1 MLNIFITAMIQ
12 RILGFLFLL
21 LTVSALVQCARRGAP
36 SGGDKDITPPK
47 LVKAEPKNMSINF
60 DSKKIRLYFDEYVKL
75 KDIEKQLIVSPP
87 LKYTPLISPQGS
99 ANRYV
104 EVIIKDT
111 LKANTT
117 YTLNFG
123 QSIIDN
129 NEGNPLSYFT
139 YVFSTGD
146 YIDSLTVS
154 GVVKDA
160 FNKNAD
166 TFISIML
173 YEIDSVYTDST
184 IYRQPPNYITNTL
197 DSTPIFHLKNLK
209 EGKYAMF
216 GVKDEAK
223 NNIFNQKVDKIAFI
237 KDTINLPTDSVYLL
251 TMFKELPDYS
261 ISVPNFA
268 AKNKIIFGYQGNAKD
283 ISIRALSNI
292 PDTVKTKITKE
303 REKDTLNFWFTPFA
317 ADSLVFTVANE
328 KESLIDTFTVKT
340 KKVGLDTLVVQ
351 PSQRGSLE
359 FGTPFFI
366 GANTPISRIDSSK
379 ISLSRKDSTQV
390 KFMTALDTVGNKIDF
405 DFEVEP
411 NENYDLELLPGA
423 VVDFFETEND
433 TISIKLSTKSYAD
446 FGNLRLTLDGAVNY
460 PLIVQL
466 TDEKG
471 ATVKELFANEEKV
484 FEFTNIKPAKYLIR
498 VIFDSNG
505 NQKWDTGNYLQ
516 RIQPEKVTY
525 YPNVLEVRANWELEQ
540 TFTLSN

>member
-223 NNIFNQKVDKIAFI
+223 NNIFDQKVDKIAFI

-351 PSQRGSLE
+351 PSQRGNLE
-359 FGTPFFI
+359 FGTPFYI

>member
-1 MLNIFITAMIQ
+1 MLNIFIIAMIQ
-12 RILGFLFLL
+12 RILGFIFLL

-351 PSQRGSLE
+351 PNQRGSLE

>member
-1 MLNIFITAMIQ
+1 MLNIFIIAMIQ

-223 NNIFNQKVDKIAFI
+223 NNIFDQKVDKIAFI

-351 PSQRGSLE
+351 PNQRGSLE

>member
-1 MLNIFITAMIQ
+1 MTVMIQ

-21 LTVSALVQCARRGAP
+21 LTASALVQCARRGTP
-36 SGGDKDITPPK
+36 TGGDKDITPPR
-47 LVKAEPKNMSINF
+47 LIKAEPKNMSINF
-60 DSKKIRLYFDEYVKL
+60 KTNKIRLYFDEYVKL

-87 LKYTPLISPQGS
+87 LKYTPIITPQGS
-99 ANRYV
+99 ANKYV
-104 EVIIKDT
+104 EIILKDT
-111 LKANTT
+111 LKENTT
-117 YTLNFG
+117 YTFNFG

-129 NEGNPLSYFT
+129 NEGNPYSFLT

-146 YIDSLTVS
+146 YIDSLKVS

-173 YEIDSVYTDST
+173 YEIDSTYTDST

-223 NNIFNQKVDKIAFI
+223 NNIFNQKTDKIAFI

-251 TMFKELPDYS
+251 TMFKEIPDYS

-268 AKNKIIFGYQGNAKD
+268 AKNKIIFGYQGNGKD
-283 ISIRALSNI
+283 ISIKPLSI
-292 PDTVKTKITKE
+292 LPDTVKTKITKE
-303 REKDTLNFWFTPFA
+303 REKDTLNYWFTPFKV
-317 ADSLVFTVANE
+317 DSLVFTVSNE
-328 KESLIDTFTVKT
+328 KERLIDTFTVKT
-340 KKVGLDTLVVQ
+340 KKVAMDTLILQ
-351 PSQRGSLE
+351 ANQRGSLE
-359 FGTPFFI
+359 FGRPFYI
-366 GANTPISRIDSSK
+366 GANTPISSMDSSK
-379 ISLSRKDSTQV
+379 VSMIRKDSSMV
-390 KFMTALDTVGNKIDF
+390 KFALELDTLGNKIDF

-411 NENYDLELLPGA
+411 NESYVLDLLPGA
-423 VVDFFETEND
+423 IMDFFGTEND
-433 TISIKLSTKSYAD
+433 TLSYRLTTKSYAD
-446 FGNLRLTLDGAVNY
+446 FGNLRLTLEGPVTY

-471 ATVKELFANEEKV
+471 KTKKELFATEPQI
-484 FEFTNIKPAKYLIR
+484 FEFNNIDPSKYLIR
-498 VIFDSNG
+498 LIFDANN
-505 NQKWDTGNYLQ
+505 NQKWDTGNYLKQ
-516 RIQPEKVTY
+516 IQPERVVY
-525 YPNVLEVRANWELEQ
+525 YPNVLEVRANWEMEQ

>member
-1 MLNIFITAMIQ
+1 MIQ
-12 RILGFLFLL
+12 RILGFLFLIL
-21 LTVSALVQCARRGAP
+21 SVSALVQCARRGAP

-47 LVKAEPKNMSINF
+47 LVKAEPQNMSINF
-60 DSKKIRLYFDEYVKL
+60 NTNKIRLYFDEYVKL

-99 ANRYV
+99 ANKYV
-104 EVIIKDT
+104 EIILKDT
-111 LKANTT
+111 LKENTT

-139 YVFSTGD
+139 YVFSTGE

-173 YEIDSVYTDST
+173 YEIDSAYTDST

-216 GVKDEAK
+216 GLKDEAK

-237 KDTINLPTDSVYLL
+237 KDTISLPTDSVYLL
-251 TMFKELPDYS
+251 TMFKEIPDYS
-261 ISVPNFA
+261 ISVPNYA
-268 AKNKIIFGYQGNAKD
+268 AKNKIIFGYQGNGKD

-303 REKDTLNFWFTPFA
+303 REKDTLNYWFTPFK
-317 ADSLVFTVANE
+317 ADSLIFTVTNS
-328 KESLIDTFTVKT
+328 KERLIDTFTVKT
-340 KKVGLDTLVVQ
+340 KKVGMDTLIVQ
-351 PSQRGSLE
+351 PNQRGSLE
-359 FGTPFFI
+359 FGNPFYI
-366 GANTPISRIDSSK
+366 GANTPISRMDSSK
-379 ISLSRKDSTQV
+379 IRMARKDSTMV
-390 KFMTALDTVGNKIDF
+390 EFMTVLDTVGNKIDF

-411 NENYDLELLPGA
+411 NENYSIELLPGA
-423 VVDFFETEND
+423 ITDFFETEND
-433 TISIKLSTKSYAD
+433 TISIKLATKSYAD
-446 FGNLRLTLDGAVNY
+446 FGNLRLTLDGAVNF
-460 PLIVQL
+460 PLVVQL

-471 ATVKELFANEEKV
+471 VTVKELFATENQTL
-484 FEFTNIKPAKYLIR
+484 EFTNIKPATYLIR
-498 VIFDSNG
+498 VIYDSNG

-516 RIQPEKVTY
+516 RIQPEKITY

-540 TFTLSN
+540 TFTLSD

>member
-1 MLNIFITAMIQ
+1 MLYIFITVMIQ
-12 RILGFLFLL
+12 RILGFLFLIL
-21 LTVSALVQCARRGAP
+21 SVSALVQCARRGAP

-47 LVKAEPKNMSINF
+47 LVKAEPQNMSINF
-60 DSKKIRLYFDEYVKL
+60 NTNKIRLYFDEYVKL

-99 ANRYV
+99 ANKYV
-104 EVIIKDT
+104 EIILKDT
-111 LKANTT
+111 LKENTT

-139 YVFSTGD
+139 YVFSTGE

-173 YEIDSVYTDST
+173 YEIDSAYTDST

-216 GVKDEAK
+216 GLKDEAK

-237 KDTINLPTDSVYLL
+237 KDTISLPTDSVYLL
-251 TMFKELPDYS
+251 TMFKEIPDYS
-261 ISVPNFA
+261 ISVPNYA
-268 AKNKIIFGYQGNAKD
+268 AKNKIIFGYQGNGKD

-303 REKDTLNFWFTPFA
+303 REKDTLNYWFTPFK
-317 ADSLVFTVANE
+317 ADSLIFTVTNS
-328 KESLIDTFTVKT
+328 KERLIDTFTVKT
-340 KKVGLDTLVVQ
+340 KKVGMDTLIVQ
-351 PSQRGSLE
+351 PNQRGSLE
-359 FGTPFFI
+359 FGNPFYI
-366 GANTPISRIDSSK
+366 GANTPISRMDSSK
-379 ISLSRKDSTQV
+379 IRMARKDSTMV
-390 KFMTALDTVGNKIDF
+390 EFMTVLDTVGNKIDF

-411 NENYDLELLPGA
+411 NENYSIELLPGA
-423 VVDFFETEND
+423 ITDFFETEND
-433 TISIKLSTKSYAD
+433 TISIKLATKSYAD
-446 FGNLRLTLDGAVNY
+446 FGNLRLTLDGAVNF
-460 PLIVQL
+460 PLVVQL

-471 ATVKELFANEEKV
+471 VTVKELFATENQTL
-484 FEFTNIKPAKYLIR
+484 EFTNIKPATYLIR
-498 VIFDSNG
+498 VIYDSNG

-516 RIQPEKVTY
+516 RIQPEKITY

-540 TFTLSN
+540 TFTLSD

>member
-351 PSQRGSLE
+351 PNQRGSLE

>member
-1 MLNIFITAMIQ
+1 MIQ

-268 AKNKIIFGYQGNAKD
+268 AKNKIIFGYQGNAQD

-359 FGTPFFI
+359 FGTPFYI

>member
-21 LTVSALVQCARRGAP
+21 LTVSALIQCARRGAP

-47 LVKAEPKNMSINF
+47 LVKAEPNNMSINF
-60 DSKKIRLYFDEYVKL
+60 KTNKIRLYFDEYVKL

-104 EVIIKDT
+104 EVILKDT

-160 FNKNAD
+160 YNKNAD

-237 KDTINLPTDSVYLL
+237 KDTVNLPTDSVYLL

-351 PSQRGSLE
+351 PNQRGSLE

-411 NENYDLELLPGA
+411 NENYALELLPGA
-423 VVDFFETEND
+423 IVDFFETEND

-446 FGNLRLTLDGAVNY
+446 FGNISLTLEGPVTY

-471 ATVKELFANEEKV
+471 ATVKELFANEQKV

-505 NQKWDTGNYLQ
+505 NQKWDTGSYLQ
-516 RIQPEKVTY
+516 RINPERISY
-525 YPNVLEVRANWELEQ
+525 FPNAVEVRANWEIPL
-540 TFTLSN
+540 TFTLLD

>member
-1 MLNIFITAMIQ
+1 MTVMIQ

-21 LTVSALVQCARRGAP
+21 LTASALVQCARRGTP
-36 SGGDKDITPPK
+36 TGGDKDITPPR
-47 LVKAEPKNMSINF
+47 LIKAEPKNMSINF
-60 DSKKIRLYFDEYVKL
+60 KTNKIRLYFDEYVKL

-87 LKYTPLISPQGS
+87 LKYTPIITPQGS
-99 ANRYV
+99 ANKYV
-104 EVIIKDT
+104 EIILKDT
-111 LKANTT
+111 LKENTT
-117 YTLNFG
+117 YTFNFG

-129 NEGNPLSYFT
+129 NEGNPYSFLT

-146 YIDSLTVS
+146 YIDSLKVS

-173 YEIDSVYTDST
+173 YEIDSTYTDST

-223 NNIFNQKVDKIAFI
+223 NNIFNQKTDKIAFI

-251 TMFKELPDYS
+251 TMFKEIPDYS

-268 AKNKIIFGYQGNAKD
+268 AKNKIIFGYQGNGKD
-283 ISIRALSNI
+283 ISIKPLSKL

-303 REKDTLNFWFTPFA
+303 REKDTLNYWFTPFKV
-317 ADSLVFTVANE
+317 DSLVFTVSNE
-328 KESLIDTFTVKT
+328 KERLIDSFTVKT
-340 KKVGLDTLVVQ
+340 KKVAMDTLILQ
-351 PSQRGSLE
+351 ANQRGSLE
-359 FGTPFFI
+359 FGRPFYI
-366 GANTPISRIDSSK
+366 GANTPISSMDSSK
-379 ISLSRKDSTQV
+379 VSMIRKDSSMV
-390 KFMTALDTVGNKIDF
+390 KFALELDTLGNKIDF

-411 NENYDLELLPGA
+411 NESYVLDLLPGA
-423 VVDFFETEND
+423 IMDFFGTEND
-433 TISIKLSTKSYAD
+433 TLSYRLTTKSYAD
-446 FGNLRLTLDGAVNY
+446 FGNLRLTLEGPVTY

-471 ATVKELFANEEKV
+471 KTKKELFATEPQI
-484 FEFTNIKPAKYLIR
+484 FEFNNIDPSKYLIR
-498 VIFDSNG
+498 LIFDVNN
-505 NQKWDTGNYLQ
+505 NQKWDTGNYLKQ
-516 RIQPEKVTY
+516 IQPERVVY
-525 YPNVLEVRANWELEQ
+525 YPNVLEVRANWEMEQ

>member
-1 MLNIFITAMIQ
+1 MLNIFIIVMIQ

-21 LTVSALVQCARRGAP
+21 LTVSALVQCARRGTP
-36 SGGDKDITPPK
+36 TGGDKDVTPPK
-47 LVKAEPKNMSINF
+47 LVKAEPQNMSINF
-60 DSKKIRLYFDEYVKL
+60 NTNKIRLYFDEYVKL

-104 EVIIKDT
+104 EVILKDT
-111 LKANTT
+111 LKKNTT
-117 YTLNFG
+117 YTFNFG

-173 YEIDSVYTDST
+173 YEIDSTYTDST

-223 NNIFNQKVDKIAFI
+223 NNIFDQKVDKIAFI
-237 KDTINLPTDSVYLL
+237 KDTVNLPTDSIYLL

-261 ISVPNFA
+261 VSVPNFA

-283 ISIRALSNI
+283 ISINALSNI

-303 REKDTLNFWFTPFA
+303 RDKDTLNYWFTPFE

-328 KESLIDTFTVKT
+328 KENLIDTFTVKT
-340 KKVGLDTLVVQ
+340 KKVGMDTLVVQ
-351 PSQRGSLE
+351 PNQRGTLE
-359 FGTPFFI
+359 FGKPFYI
-366 GANTPISRIDSSK
+366 GANTPITYMDSSK
-379 ISLSRKDSTQV
+379 ISLARKDSTLV
-390 KFMTALDTVGNKIDF
+390 KFISVLDTIDNKIDF

-411 NENYDLELLPGA
+411 NENYALELLPGA
-423 VVDFFETEND
+423 IVDFFETEND
-433 TISIKLSTKSYAD
+433 TISINLTTKSYAD
-446 FGNLRLTLDGAVNY
+446 FGNLRLTLDGNVTY

-471 ATVKELFANEEKV
+471 VMAKELFASEYQV

-525 YPNVLEVRANWELEQ
+525 YPSVLEVRANWELEQ

>member
-223 NNIFNQKVDKIAFI
+223 NNIFDQKVDKIAFI

-390 KFMTALDTVGNKIDF
+390 KFMTAMDTVGNKIDF

>member
-1 MLNIFITAMIQ
+1 MLNIFMTAMIQ

-21 LTVSALVQCARRGAP
+21 LTVSALVQCARRGTP
-36 SGGDKDITPPK
+36 TGGDKDITPPK
-47 LVKAEPKNMSINF
+47 LIKAEPKNMSINF
-60 DSKKIRLYFDEYVKL
+60 KANKIRLYFDEYVKL

-87 LKYTPLISPQGS
+87 LKYTPVITPQGS
-99 ANRYV
+99 ANKYV
-104 EVIIKDT
+104 EIILKDT
-111 LKANTT
+111 LKENTT
-117 YTLNFG
+117 YTFNFG

-129 NEGNPLSYFT
+129 NEGNPNRNLT

-173 YEIDSVYTDST
+173 YEIDSAYTDST

-237 KDTINLPTDSVYLL
+237 KDTISLPTDSVYLL
-251 TMFKELPDYS
+251 TMFKEIPDYS

-268 AKNKIIFGYQGNAKD
+268 AKNKIIFGYQGNGRD
-283 ISIRALSNI
+283 ISIKPLSTI

-303 REKDTLNFWFTPFA
+303 REKDTLNYWFTPFQV
-317 ADSLVFTVANE
+317 DSLVFTVSNE
-328 KESLIDTFTVKT
+328 KERLIDTFTVKT
-340 KKVGLDTLVVQ
+340 KKVALDTLLLQ
-351 PSQRGSLE
+351 ANQRGSLE
-359 FGTPFFI
+359 FGRPFYI
-366 GANTPISRIDSSK
+366 GANTPISSIDSSK
-379 ISLSRKDSTQV
+379 ISMIRKDSSMV
-390 KFMTALDTVGNKIDF
+390 KFALALDTLGNKIDL

-411 NENYDLELLPGA
+411 NENYALDLLPGA
-423 VVDFFETEND
+423 IMDFFGTEND
-433 TISIKLSTKSYAD
+433 TLSFKLTTKSYAD
-446 FGNLRLTLDGAVNY
+446 FGNLRLTLEGPVTY

-471 ATVKELFANEEKV
+471 ITKKELFATEPQT
-484 FEFTNIKPAKYLIR
+484 FEFSNIDPSKYLIR
-498 VIFDSNG
+498 LILDNNG

-516 RIQPEKVTY
+516 QIQPERVIY
-525 YPNVLEVRANWELEQ
+525 YPNPLEVRANWELEQ

>member
-1 MLNIFITAMIQ
+1 MLNIFITVMIQ

-47 LVKAEPKNMSINF
+47 LVKAEPKNMSVNF

-223 NNIFNQKVDKIAFI
+223 NNIFDQKVDKIAFI

-351 PSQRGSLE
+351 PNQRGSLE

-525 YPNVLEVRANWELEQ
+525 YPNALEVRANWELEQ

>member
-1 MLNIFITAMIQ
+1 MLNIFRTAMIQ

-36 SGGDKDITPPK
+36 SGGDKDVTPPK
-47 LVKAEPKNMSINF
+47 LVKAEPENMSINF
-60 DSKKIRLYFDEYVKL
+60 NTNKIRLYFDEYVKL

-99 ANRYV
+99 ANKYV
-104 EVIIKDT
+104 EIILKDT
-111 LKANTT
+111 LKENTT
-117 YTLNFG
+117 YTFNFG

-129 NEGNPLSYFT
+129 NEGNPFSYFT

-146 YIDSLTVS
+146 YIDSLKVS

-173 YEIDSVYTDST
+173 YEIDSTYTDST

-209 EGKYAMF
+209 EGQYAMF
-216 GVKDEAK
+216 GLKDEAK

-237 KDTINLPTDSVYLL
+237 KDTITLPTDSVYLL

-268 AKNKIIFGYQGNAKD
+268 AKNKIIFGYQGNAKE
-283 ISIRALSNI
+283 ISISTLSNI

-303 REKDTLNFWFTPFA
+303 REKDTLNFWFTPFN

-328 KESLIDTFTVKT
+328 KERLIDTFTVKT
-340 KKVGLDTLVVQ
+340 KKVGVDTLIVQ
-351 PSQRGSLE
+351 PNQRGSLD
-359 FGTPFFI
+359 FGNPFYI
-366 GANTPISRIDSSK
+366 GTNTPISRMDSSK
-379 ISLSRKDSTQV
+379 IRMERKDSTLV
-390 KFMTALDTVGNKIDF
+390 NFITSLDTIGNKIDF

-411 NENYDLELLPGA
+411 NESYTLDLLPGA
-423 VVDFFETEND
+423 IVDFFDTEND
-433 TISIKLSTKSYAD
+433 TISIKLTTKSYAD
-446 FGNLRLTLDGAVNY
+446 FGNLRLTLDGTVTY

-471 ATVKELFANEEKV
+471 VTVKELFANEQQV
-484 FEFTNIKPAKYLIR
+484 FEFTHIKPAKYLIR
-498 VIFDSNG
+498 IIFDSNG

-525 YPNVLEVRANWELEQ
+525 YPKVLEVRANWELEQ
-540 TFTLSN
+540 TFTLSD

>member
-268 AKNKIIFGYQGNAKD
+268 AKNKIIFGYQGNAQD

-359 FGTPFFI
+359 FGTPFYI

>member
-1 MLNIFITAMIQ
+1 MNILVTAMIQ

-47 LVKAEPKNMSINF
+47 LIKAEPKNMSINF
-60 DSKKIRLYFDEYVKL
+60 KATKIRLYFDEYVKL
-75 KDIEKQLIVSPP
+75 KDIDKQLIVSPP
-87 LKYTPLISPQGS
+87 LKYTPIITPQGS
-99 ANRYV
+99 ANKYV
-104 EVIIKDT
+104 EIILKDT
-111 LKANTT
+111 LKENTT
-117 YTLNFG
+117 YTFNFG

-129 NEGNPLSYFT
+129 NEGNPNRYLT

-160 FNKNAD
+160 FNKDAD

-223 NNIFNQKVDKIAFI
+223 NNIFNQKTDKIAFRR
-237 KDTINLPTDSVYLL
+237 DTISLPTDSVYLL

-268 AKNKIIFGYQGNAKD
+268 AQNKIIFGYQGNAKD
-283 ISIRALSNI
+283 ISIKPLSI
-292 PDTVKTKITKE
+292 LPDTVKTKITKE
-303 REKDTLNFWFTPFA
+303 RDKDTLNFWFTPFK
-317 ADSLVFTVANE
+317 ADSLVFTVSNE
-328 KESLIDTFTVKT
+328 KERLIDTFSVKT
-340 KKVGLDTLVVQ
+340 KKAALDTLILQ
-351 PSQRGSLE
+351 PNQRGTLE
-359 FGTPFFI
+359 FGKPFYI
-366 GANTPISRIDSSK
+366 GANTPISKIDSSK
-379 ISLSRKDSTQV
+379 ISIQKDSTLV
-390 KFMTALDTVGNKIDF
+390 EVAMELDTLGNKIDF
-405 DFEVEP
+405 DFEIEP
-411 NENYDLELLPGA
+411 NVNYTLDLLPGSIT
-423 VVDFFETEND
+423 DFFGVEND
-433 TISIKLSTKSYAD
+433 SISYKLSTKSYAD
-446 FGNLRLTLDGAVNY
+446 FGNLSLTLDGSVTY

-466 TDEKG
+466 TNEKG
-471 ATVKELFANEEKV
+471 VIKKELFASEPKV
-484 FEFTNIKPAKYLIR
+484 FEFNNIEPAKYLIR
-498 VIFDSNG
+498 VIFDGNG
-505 NQKWDTGNYLQ
+505 NQKWDTGNYIQ
-516 RIQPEKVTY
+516 KIQPETVIY
-525 YPNVLEVRANWELEQ
+525 YPKELEVRANWELEL

>member
-223 NNIFNQKVDKIAFI
+223 NNIFDQKVDKIAFI

-340 KKVGLDTLVVQ
+340 KKVDLDTLVVQ
-351 PSQRGSLE
+351 PNQRGSLE

>member
-1 MLNIFITAMIQ
+1 MLNIFIIVMIQ

-21 LTVSALVQCARRGAP
+21 LTVSALVQCARRGTP
-36 SGGDKDITPPK
+36 TGGDKDVTPPK
-47 LVKAEPKNMSINF
+47 LVKAEPQNMSINF
-60 DSKKIRLYFDEYVKL
+60 NTNKIRLYFDEYVKL

-104 EVIIKDT
+104 EVILKDT
-111 LKANTT
+111 LKKNTT
-117 YTLNFG
+117 YTFNFG

-173 YEIDSVYTDST
+173 YEIDSTYTDST

-223 NNIFNQKVDKIAFI
+223 NNIFDQKVDKIAFI
-237 KDTINLPTDSVYLL
+237 KDTVNLPTDSIYLL

-261 ISVPNFA
+261 VSVPNFA

-283 ISIRALSNI
+283 ISINALSNI

-303 REKDTLNFWFTPFA
+303 RDKDTLNYWFTPFE

-328 KESLIDTFTVKT
+328 KENLIDTFTVKT
-340 KKVGLDTLVVQ
+340 KKVGMDTLVVQ
-351 PSQRGSLE
+351 PNQRGTLE
-359 FGTPFFI
+359 FGKPFYI
-366 GANTPISRIDSSK
+366 GANTPITYMDSSK
-379 ISLSRKDSTQV
+379 ISLARKDSTLV
-390 KFMTALDTVGNKIDF
+390 KFNSVLDTIDNKIDF

-411 NENYDLELLPGA
+411 NENYALELLPGA
-423 VVDFFETEND
+423 IVDFFETEND
-433 TISIKLSTKSYAD
+433 TISLNLTTKSYAD
-446 FGNLRLTLDGAVNY
+446 FGNLRLTLDGAVTY

-471 ATVKELFANEEKV
+471 VMAKELFASEYQV

-525 YPNVLEVRANWELEQ
+525 YPSVLEVRANWELEQ

>member
-1 MLNIFITAMIQ
+1 MIQ

-21 LTVSALVQCARRGAP
+21 LTVSALIQCARRGTP
-36 SGGDKDITPPK
+36 TGGDKDVTPPK

-60 DSKKIRLYFDEYVKL
+60 NTNKIRLYFDEYVKL

-104 EVIIKDT
+104 EIILKDT
-111 LKANTT
+111 LKKNTT
-117 YTLNFG
+117 YTFNFG

-146 YIDSLTVS
+146 YIDSLMVS

-173 YEIDSVYTDST
+173 YEIDSTYTDST

-237 KDTINLPTDSVYLL
+237 KDTVSLPTDSVYLL

-261 ISVPNFA
+261 VSVPNFA
-268 AKNKIIFGYQGNAKD
+268 AKNKIIFGYQGNVKD
-283 ISIRALSNI
+283 ISIKALSNI

-303 REKDTLNFWFTPFA
+303 RDKDTLNYWFTPFK
-317 ADSLVFTVANE
+317 ADSLVFTVAND
-328 KESLIDTFTVKT
+328 KENLIDTFTVKT
-340 KKVGLDTLVVQ
+340 KKVGVDTLIVQ
-351 PSQRGSLE
+351 PNQRGTLE
-359 FGTPFFI
+359 FGKPFYI
-366 GANTPISRIDSSK
+366 GANTPITHMDSSK
-379 ISLSRKDSTQV
+379 ISLARKDSTLV
-390 KFMTALDTVGNKIDF
+390 TFNSVLDTIGNKIDF

-411 NENYDLELLPGA
+411 NENYALELLPGA
-423 VVDFFETEND
+423 IVDFFETEND
-433 TISIKLSTKSYAD
+433 TISINLTTKSYAD
-446 FGNLRLTLDGAVNY
+446 FGNLRLTLDGAVTY

-471 ATVKELFANEEKV
+471 VTAKELFASEYQV

-498 VIFDSNG
+498 IIFDSNG

>member
-223 NNIFNQKVDKIAFI
+223 NNIFDQKVDKIAFI
-237 KDTINLPTDSVYLL
+237 KDTISLPTDSVYLL

-351 PSQRGSLE
+351 PSQRGNLE

>member
-1 MLNIFITAMIQ
+1 MLNIFITVMIQ
-12 RILGFLFLL
+12 RILGFLFLF

-36 SGGDKDITPPK
+36 SGGAKDVTPPK

-60 DSKKIRLYFDEYVKL
+60 NTKKIRLYFDEYVKL

-104 EVIIKDT
+104 EIILKDT

-173 YEIDSVYTDST
+173 YEIDSTYNDST

-223 NNIFNQKVDKIAFI
+223 NNIFNQRVDKIAFI
-237 KDTINLPTDSVYLL
+237 KDTISLPTDSVYLL

-283 ISIRALSNI
+283 ISVKALSNI

-303 REKDTLNFWFTPFA
+303 RDKDTLNYWFTPFKV
-317 ADSLVFTVANE
+317 DSLVFTVANE

-340 KKVGLDTLVVQ
+340 KKVGLDTLIVQ
-351 PSQRGSLE
+351 PNQRGSLE
-359 FGTPFFI
+359 FGKPFYI
-366 GANTPISRIDSSK
+366 GTNTPISRMDSSK
-379 ISLSRKDSTQV
+379 ISLARKDSTLV
-390 KFMTALDTVGNKIDF
+390 KFMTVLDTIGNKIDF

-411 NENYDLELLPGA
+411 NENYALELLPGA
-423 VVDFFETEND
+423 IVDFFETEND

-446 FGNLRLTLDGAVNY
+446 FGNLRLTLDGAVTY

-471 ATVKELFANEEKV
+471 VTVKELFANEQKV

-498 VIFDSNG
+498 VIYDSNG

-525 YPNVLEVRANWELEQ
+525 YPNALEVRANWELEQ

>member
-1 MLNIFITAMIQ
+1 MWHIFITAMVQ
-12 RILGFLFLL
+12 RILGFLFLIL
-21 LTVSALVQCARRGAP
+21 SVSALVQCARRGAP
-36 SGGDKDITPPK
+36 SGGAKDITPPK
-47 LVKAEPKNMSINF
+47 LVKAEPQNMSINF
-60 DSKKIRLYFDEYVKL
+60 NTNEIRLYFDEYVKL

-87 LKYTPLISPQGS
+87 LKYPPLISPQGS
-99 ANRYV
+99 ANKYV
-104 EVIIKDT
+104 EIILKDT
-111 LKANTT
+111 LKENTT
-117 YTLNFG
+117 YTFNFG

-173 YEIDSVYTDST
+173 YEIDSAYTDST

-216 GVKDEAK
+216 GLKDEAK

-237 KDTINLPTDSVYLL
+237 KDTVNLPTDSIYLL
-251 TMFKELPDYS
+251 TMFKEIPNYS
-261 ISVPNFA
+261 ISVPNYA
-268 AKNKIIFGYQGNAKD
+268 ANNKIIFGYQGNGKD
-283 ISIRALSNI
+283 ITIRTLSNI

-303 REKDTLNFWFTPFA
+303 RDKDTLNYWFTPFK
-317 ADSLVFTVANE
+317 ADSLVFTVTNT
-328 KESLIDTFTVKT
+328 KERLIDTFTVKT
-340 KKVGLDTLVVQ
+340 KKAGMDSLMVQ
-351 PSQRGSLE
+351 PNQRGSLE
-359 FGTPFFI
+359 FGSPFYI
-366 GANTPISRIDSSK
+366 GTNTPISRMDSSK
-379 ISLSRKDSTQV
+379 IRMARKDSSMV
-390 KFMTALDTVGNKIDF
+390 KFMTVLDTVGNKIDF
-405 DFEVEP
+405 DFEVAA
-411 NENYDLELLPGA
+411 NEDYTIELLPGA
-423 VVDFFETEND
+423 ITDFFETEND
-433 TISIKLSTKSYAD
+433 TISIKLVTKSYAD

-471 ATVKELFANEEKV
+471 ATIKELFANENQT

-498 VIFDSNG
+498 VIYDSNG

>member
-1 MLNIFITAMIQ
+1 MLNIFIIVMIQ

-21 LTVSALVQCARRGAP
+21 LTVSALVQCARRGTP
-36 SGGDKDITPPK
+36 TGGDKDVTPPK
-47 LVKAEPKNMSINF
+47 LVKAEPQNMSINF
-60 DSKKIRLYFDEYVKL
+60 NTNKIRLYFDEYVKL

-104 EVIIKDT
+104 EVILKDT
-111 LKANTT
+111 LKKNTT
-117 YTLNFG
+117 YTFNFG

-173 YEIDSVYTDST
+173 YEIDSTYTDST

-223 NNIFNQKVDKIAFI
+223 NNIFDQKVDKIAFI
-237 KDTINLPTDSVYLL
+237 KDTVNLPTDSIYLL

-261 ISVPNFA
+261 VSVPNFA

-283 ISIRALSNI
+283 ISINALSNI

-303 REKDTLNFWFTPFA
+303 RDKDTLNYWFTPFE

-340 KKVGLDTLVVQ
+340 KKVGMDTLVVQ
-351 PSQRGSLE
+351 PNQRGTLE
-359 FGTPFFI
+359 FGKPFYI
-366 GANTPISRIDSSK
+366 GANTPITYMDSSK
-379 ISLSRKDSTQV
+379 ISLARKDSTLV
-390 KFMTALDTVGNKIDF
+390 KFNSVLDTIDNKIDF

-411 NENYDLELLPGA
+411 NENYALELLPGA
-423 VVDFFETEND
+423 IVDFFETEND
-433 TISIKLSTKSYAD
+433 TISINLTTKSYAD
-446 FGNLRLTLDGAVNY
+446 FGNLRLTLDGNVTY

-471 ATVKELFANEEKV
+471 VMAKELFASEYQV

-525 YPNVLEVRANWELEQ
+525 YPSVLEVRANWELEQ

>member
-1 MLNIFITAMIQ
+1 MTVMIQ

-21 LTVSALVQCARRGAP
+21 LTASALVQCARRGTP
-36 SGGDKDITPPK
+36 TGGDKDITPPR
-47 LVKAEPKNMSINF
+47 LIKAEPKNMSINF
-60 DSKKIRLYFDEYVKL
+60 KTNKIRLYFDEYVKL

-87 LKYTPLISPQGS
+87 LKYTPIITPQGS
-99 ANRYV
+99 ANKYV
-104 EVIIKDT
+104 EIILKDT
-111 LKANTT
+111 LKENTT
-117 YTLNFG
+117 YTFNFG

-129 NEGNPLSYFT
+129 NEGNPYSFLT

-146 YIDSLTVS
+146 YIDSLKVS

-173 YEIDSVYTDST
+173 YEIDSTYTDST

-223 NNIFNQKVDKIAFI
+223 NNIFNQKTDKIAFI

-251 TMFKELPDYS
+251 TMFKEIPDYS

-268 AKNKIIFGYQGNAKD
+268 AKNKIIFGYQGNGKD
-283 ISIRALSNI
+283 ISIKPLSI
-292 PDTVKTKITKE
+292 LPDTVKTKITKE
-303 REKDTLNFWFTPFA
+303 REKDTLNYWFTPFKV
-317 ADSLVFTVANE
+317 DSLVFTVSNE
-328 KESLIDTFTVKT
+328 KERLIDTFTVKT
-340 KKVGLDTLVVQ
+340 KKVAMDTLILQ
-351 PSQRGSLE
+351 ANQRGSLE
-359 FGTPFFI
+359 FGRPFYI
-366 GANTPISRIDSSK
+366 GANTPILSMDSSK
-379 ISLSRKDSTQV
+379 VSMIRKDSSMV
-390 KFMTALDTVGNKIDF
+390 KFALELDTLGNKIDF

-411 NENYDLELLPGA
+411 NESYVLDLLPGA
-423 VVDFFETEND
+423 IMDFFGTEND
-433 TISIKLSTKSYAD
+433 TLSYRLTTKSYAD
-446 FGNLRLTLDGAVNY
+446 FGNLRLTLEGPVTY

-471 ATVKELFANEEKV
+471 KTKKELFATEPQI
-484 FEFTNIKPAKYLIR
+484 FEFNNIDPSKYLIR
-498 VIFDSNG
+498 LIFDVNN
-505 NQKWDTGNYLQ
+505 NQKWDTGNYLKQ
-516 RIQPEKVTY
+516 IQPERVVY
-525 YPNVLEVRANWELEQ
+525 YPNVLEVRANWEMEQ

>member
-1 MLNIFITAMIQ
+1 MLNIFIIVMIQ

-21 LTVSALVQCARRGAP
+21 LTVSALVQCARRGTP
-36 SGGDKDITPPK
+36 TGGDKDVTPPK
-47 LVKAEPKNMSINF
+47 LVKAEPQNMSINF
-60 DSKKIRLYFDEYVKL
+60 NTNKIRLYFDEYVKL

-104 EVIIKDT
+104 EVILKDT
-111 LKANTT
+111 LKKNTT
-117 YTLNFG
+117 YTFNFG

-173 YEIDSVYTDST
+173 YEIDSTYTDST

-223 NNIFNQKVDKIAFI
+223 NNIFDQKVDKIAFI
-237 KDTINLPTDSVYLL
+237 KDTVNLPTDSIYLL

-261 ISVPNFA
+261 VSVPNFA

-283 ISIRALSNI
+283 ISINALSNI

-303 REKDTLNFWFTPFA
+303 RDKDTLNYWFTPFE

-328 KESLIDTFTVKT
+328 KENLIDTFTVKT
-340 KKVGLDTLVVQ
+340 KKVGMDTLVVQ
-351 PSQRGSLE
+351 PNQRGTFE
-359 FGTPFFI
+359 FGKPFYI
-366 GANTPISRIDSSK
+366 GANTPITYMDSSK
-379 ISLSRKDSTQV
+379 ISLARKDSTLV
-390 KFMTALDTVGNKIDF
+390 KFNSVLDTIDNKIDF

-411 NENYDLELLPGA
+411 NENYALELLPGA
-423 VVDFFETEND
+423 IVDFFETEND
-433 TISIKLSTKSYAD
+433 TISINLTTKSYAD
-446 FGNLRLTLDGAVNY
+446 FGNLRLTLDGNVTY

-471 ATVKELFANEEKV
+471 VMAKELFASEYQV

-525 YPNVLEVRANWELEQ
+525 YPSVLEVRANWELEQ